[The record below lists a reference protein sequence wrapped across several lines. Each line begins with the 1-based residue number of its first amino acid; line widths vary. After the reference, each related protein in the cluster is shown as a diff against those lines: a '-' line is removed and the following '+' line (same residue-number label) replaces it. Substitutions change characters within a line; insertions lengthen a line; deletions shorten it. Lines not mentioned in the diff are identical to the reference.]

1 MLFFYLSVIDGE
13 TEKLTFEYY
22 YVTYR
27 KQMYCAAKSVVKNE
41 SDAEDAVHNA
51 FLGIAKHIDVLL
63 SADEDKAKC
72 YCIKAAKNA
81 ALNIAR
87 KNSRAN
93 DFLNIDD
100 LYDVAD
106 EKSFEEILNS
116 ADYRNVIEIIRD
128 MDDVY
133 RDVLYLRYVTDMPV
147 KKIADVLDRKE
158 STVKQ
163 QLVRGKKI
171 LISALSEEVMTADGK

>member
-1 MLFFYLSVIDGE
+1 M
-13 TEKLTFEYY
+13 
-22 YVTYR
+22 
-27 KQMYCAAKSVVKNE
+27 
-41 SDAEDAVHNA
+41 
-51 FLGIAKHIDVLL
+51 
-63 SADEDKAKC
+63 
-72 YCIKAAKNA
+72 
-81 ALNIAR
+81 
-87 KNSRAN
+87 
-93 DFLNIDD
+93 
-100 LYDVAD
+100 AD
-106 EKSFEEILNS
+106 EKSFEEILDS